1 MMQDVEKMVEDL
13 YRKDHKRVYGV
24 LLDLQKMS
32 EESDVVYGYFDR
44 YMEMIEDENS
54 YVRVRGLLLVCANA
68 KWDTEHKIEENLD
81 KIIAHAADVKP
92 AVSRQFLQALP
103 QLIVYKPMLKEDIIC
118 QLKSIDI
125 SGYKESM
132 RQLVYRDIERII
144 QEA

>member
-1 MMQDVEKMVEDL
+1 MMQDVQKMVEDL

-103 QLIVYKPMLKEDIIC
+103 QLIVHKPMLKEDIIR